1 MVVEVE
7 EVEEVA
13 GVEEAEEVGE
23 VEEAEKVEEVED
35 AAINLMSNASNKT
48 VNKTPTVT

>member
-1 MVVEVE
+1 ME

-48 VNKTPTVT
+48 ANKTLTVT